1 MAWGNTNDSSSSEY
15 DSDSDDDK
23 PSTEELVHIVQF
35 FEEVCTKQKA
45 QLKLLK
51 SKLISSQKGYKILV
65 GKFEENFNIEPTT
78 KIE

>member
-1 MAWGNTNDSSSSEY
+1 
-15 DSDSDDDK
+15 
-23 PSTEELVHIVQF
+23 VHIVQF